1 MTSKMGTHLG
11 IFRAR
16 TALVGHL
23 DTMRVQ
29 APAEANSPTARTK
42 RPNHTGCRRIERNR
56 KPRKMR
62 PSASTAI
69 LHRS

>member
-16 TALVGHL
+16 TALMVHL

-29 APAEANSPTARTK
+29 APAEAQF
-42 RPNHTGCRRIERNR
+42 IELRDGQIYR
-56 KPRKMR
+56 WR
-62 PSASTAI
+62 A
-69 LHRS
+69 